1 MSDVYTCYQHSDNE
15 VTISIER
22 FVKMSKLSLTIMN
35 IHFVQDHFKQPF
47 QKVIQ
52 SFFNAYHIVY
62 LKIFVVGSFFFF
74 VMNNRIPDEKQL
86 ISVTEKLA
94 CELEEQSK
102 QLDELRESVCQVLC
116 TVFLPVVTFNTGN
129 LLYMFASQ
137 T

>member
-15 VTISIER
+15 VTISIEH

-62 LKIFVVGSFFFF
+62 LKIIICCWFFFF
-74 VMNNRIPDEKQL
+74 FCNE
-86 ISVTEKLA
+86 
-94 CELEEQSK
+94 
-102 QLDELRESVCQVLC
+102 
-116 TVFLPVVTFNTGN
+116 
-129 LLYMFASQ
+129 
-137 T
+137 

>member
-15 VTISIER
+15 VTISIEC

-47 QKVIQ
+47 RKVIQ

-62 LKIFVVGSFFFF
+62 LKIFVVLFFF

-116 TVFLPVVTFNTGN
+116 TVFLLVMTFNTGN
-129 LLYMFASQ
+129 LLFMDASQ

>member
-15 VTISIER
+15 VTISIEC

-62 LKIFVVGSFFFF
+62 LNIFVVGSFFFF

-116 TVFLPVVTFNTGN
+116 TVFLLVMTFNTGN
-129 LLYMFASQ
+129 LLYMYASQ

>member
-15 VTISIER
+15 VTISIEC

-62 LKIFVVGSFFFF
+62 LKIFVVLFFF

-116 TVFLPVVTFNTGN
+116 TVFLPVMTLNTGN
-129 LLYMFASQ
+129 LLYMYASQ

>member
-15 VTISIER
+15 VTISLEH

-94 CELEEQSK
+94 SELEEQSK

-116 TVFLPVVTFNTGN
+116 TVFLPVMTFNTGN
-129 LLYMFASQ
+129 LLYMYASQ

>member
-15 VTISIER
+15 VTISLEH

-52 SFFNAYHIVY
+52 SFFNAYHIMY
-62 LKIFVVGSFFFF
+62 LKIFVVGSFFF

-116 TVFLPVVTFNTGN
+116 TVFLPVMTFNTGN
-129 LLYMFASQ
+129 LLYMYASQ

>member
-15 VTISIER
+15 VTISIEC

-62 LKIFVVGSFFFF
+62 LKIFVVLFFF

-86 ISVTEKLA
+86 ISVTEQLA

-116 TVFLPVVTFNTGN
+116 TVFLLVMTFNTGN
-129 LLYMFASQ
+129 LLFMDASQ